1 MKGDYT
7 DQLFDEAIAL
17 LERTRKTR
25 NETSDTL
32 LHLTIDEKRLLEKQ
46 VDIMADYAVV
56 LVTRIKEGVNPDGET
71 H

>member
-17 LERTRKTR
+17 LERTRKAR
-25 NETSDTL
+25 NATSDTI
-32 LHLTIDEKRLLEKQ
+32 LHLTIEEKRLLEKQ

-56 LVTRIKEGVNPDGET
+56 LVTRIKEDVKPDGET

>member
-7 DQLFDEAIAL
+7 DQLFDEAIEL
-17 LERTRKTR
+17 LERTRKAR
-25 NETSDTL
+25 NATSDTL
-32 LHLTIDEKRLLEKQ
+32 LHLTIAEKTLLEKQ

-56 LVTRIKEGVNPDGET
+56 LVTRIKEGVNPGGET

>member
-1 MKGDYT
+1 MKGDYI
-7 DQLFDEAIAL
+7 DRLFDEAIEL
-17 LERTRKTR
+17 LDRTRKAR
-25 NETSDTL
+25 NATSDTL
-32 LHLTIDEKRLLEKQ
+32 LHLTIAEKKLLEKQ

>member
-17 LERTRKTR
+17 LERTRKAR
-25 NETSDTL
+25 NATSDTL
-32 LHLTIDEKRLLEKQ
+32 LHLTIVEKTLLEKQ
-46 VDIMADYAVV
+46 VDLMADYAVV
-56 LVTRIKEGVNPDGET
+56 LVTRIKEGINPDGET

>member
-17 LERTRKTR
+17 LERTRKAR
-25 NETSDTL
+25 NATSDTL
-32 LHLTIDEKRLLEKQ
+32 LHLTIAEKTLLEKQ

-56 LVTRIKEGVNPDGET
+56 LVTRIKEGVNPDGEK